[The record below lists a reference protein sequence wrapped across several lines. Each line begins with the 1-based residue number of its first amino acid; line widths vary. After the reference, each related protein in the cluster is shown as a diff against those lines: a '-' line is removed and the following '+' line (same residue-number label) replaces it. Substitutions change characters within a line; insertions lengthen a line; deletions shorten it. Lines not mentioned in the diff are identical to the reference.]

1 MTHRIQVQNLSI
13 VYPNGNQALVNAS
26 LSLKSGIICGLIGMN
41 GSGKSTLFKSIMGLL
56 KPYSGEVRINEKP
69 IHEAQKQGVVAYVP
83 QSEDVDWNF
92 PVTVWDVVMMG
103 RYGRMGWLRTPG
115 RKDRESVEQALRRVN
130 LLDFKDRQI
139 GELSGGQKKRV
150 FVARALAQE
159 ATVLLLDEPFSGVDA
174 TTEDLITELL
184 KELKGQGHT
193 ILISTHHLESIEKFC
208 DEVALIANQSVFA
221 HGHTTQVF
229 TPENIA
235 QVFGAQHLLSRSMA
249 VSAPRM
255 ALGD

>member
-1 MTHRIQVQNLSI
+1 MSHRIEVQNVSI
-13 VYPNGNQALVNAS
+13 VYPNGHHALVNAN
-26 LSLKSGIICGLIGMN
+26 LKLRSGTICGLIGMN

-56 KPYSGEVRINEKP
+56 KPYSGDIRINGHP
-69 IHEAQKQGVVAYVP
+69 IRDAQKQGVVAYVP

-103 RYGRMGWLRTPG
+103 RYGRMGLLRTPS
-115 RKDRESVEQALRRVN
+115 RKDREMVQQALKRVN
-130 LLDFKDRQI
+130 LLEFKDRQI

-174 TTEDLITELL
+174 TTEELITGLL
-184 KELKGQGHT
+184 KDLKALGHT
-193 ILISTHHLESIEKFC
+193 ILISTHHLESIEAFC
-208 DEVALIANQSVFA
+208 DEVALIAHQTVFA
-221 HGHTTQVF
+221 HGRTTEVF

-235 QVFGAQHLLSRSMA
+235 QVFGAQHLLQPRI
-249 VSAPRM
+249 VQSAPRV